1 MMDDLKDNPLAA
13 ELIAEQAAAYF
24 STAKKMAAALKALRE
39 LDDQRK
45 ISSANVNERDQRREE
60 ILAEAAERAWFFI
73 IQREALKLP
82 YYAELFAD
90 FDIPDEVRQRMG
102 PRKTS

>member
-13 ELIAEQAAAYF
+13 ELLAECATAYF
-24 STAKKMAAALKALRE
+24 STAKKLAASLKALRD
-39 LDDQRK
+39 LDEQRTS
-45 ISSANVNERDQRREE
+45 SSACPDEKQQRRAK
-60 ILAEAAERAWFFI
+60 ILAEAAEWAWFFV

-82 YYAELFAD
+82 YYDELFAD

-102 PRKTS
+102 PRKIS